1 MTLHSFFSFSNLRS
15 FAFICGLLFSFLL
28 CAPAFAGQT
37 VRYVDKDNASGNEDG
52 LSWATAYT
60 TIQPAIDA
68 AYDAGGGEVWV
79 AEGAYNEH
87 REFVVANPPN
97 RIPTNTGAIHILEG
111 ITVCGGFEGNESDSH
126 ERDWVTHL
134 TTIDGST
141 SRNGSRAYLVVQG
154 ENGCALDGFRV
165 TGGMANQFSLGL
177 TGPGGVLFKN
187 VVARLSNCTVEG
199 NTGLAAGGAS
209 IVGAGCI
216 IENCHFI
223 NNVATEYNAGGLN
236 TRDAIIRDCYFEG
249 NTSTKGGAISGSDF
263 TVERCVFVNNQATGS
278 NAKGGAI
285 YGEGDVH
292 ISNSL
297 FVGNKVGA
305 VYLVGRWENDFPV
318 SIASI
323 INCTFAENYGT
334 ALHLIFAPYRVRNTI
349 FYGKNGST
357 VSPPTISDYAD
368 NIILQDSTNPEQDQ
382 DPLYVAPALG
392 NYRLRPASP
401 GIDSGLAEDGPLMDL
416 EGAPRPLGAAHDMG
430 AYEFDPDAPF
440 VDPYDPN
447 GDSNINAL
455 DIQEVI
461 NATLGLGTTA
471 ITDINSD
478 GATNALDIQ
487 FIINA
492 ALGMY

>member
-1 MTLHSFFSFSNLRS
+1 MTIANCNIIGNT
-15 FAFICGLLFSFLL
+15 AFRGGGAYFYETSLTIQNCKFI
-28 CAPAFAGQT
+28 
-37 VRYVDKDNASGNEDG
+37 DNASTTADG
-52 LSWATAYT
+52 AGIL
-60 TIQPAIDA
+60 I
-68 AYDAGGGEVWV
+68 GGGPGV
-79 AEGAYNEH
+79 
-87 REFVVANPPN
+87 
-97 RIPTNTGAIHILEG
+97 T
-111 ITVCGGFEGNESDSH
+111 IT
-126 ERDWVTHL
+126 
-134 TTIDGST
+134 
-141 SRNGSRAYLVVQG
+141 
-154 ENGCALDGFRV
+154 
-165 TGGMANQFSLGL
+165 
-177 TGPGGVLFKN
+177 
-187 VVARLSNCTVEG
+187 
-199 NTGLAAGGAS
+199 
-209 IVGAGCI
+209 
-216 IENCHFI
+216 
-223 NNVATEYNAGGLN
+223 
-236 TRDAIIRDCYFEG
+236 DCYFEE
-249 NTSTKGGAISGSDF
+249 NVARYNGGAISGSDF

-323 INCTFAENYGT
+323 INCTFAGNYGT
-334 ALHLIFAPYRVRNTI
+334 ALHLIFSPYRVRNTI
-349 FYGKNGST
+349 FYGKTGST

-392 NYRLRPASP
+392 NYRLRPGSP
-401 GIDSGLAEDGPLMDL
+401 GIDTGTATDAPSMDL
-416 EGAPRPLGAAHDMG
+416 EGTPRPLGAAHDMG

-447 GDSNINAL
+447 GDGAINSL

-461 NATLGLGTTA
+461 NAALGLGTTA

-492 ALGMY
+492 GLGIY